1 VHRRSPIDGYLAHV
15 WPLTTDRRTKV
26 LPKVEEAPL
35 RRDEMGLVPD
45 GDGWFIVNIAE
56 SQGAHTERFG
66 DGCMFEGRIGTFPE
80 LGVNVRV
87 LQTGQP
93 AAMYHREGA
102 QEAFIVLS
110 GECVAIVEDEER
122 PMRKGDFLHSPPGTA
137 HVLVGAGE
145 GRCAVLMVGARKQPL
160 EIEFPASSAAA
171 RYGAS
176 VEEDTYDRG
185 VAYAGVSPPEPAA
198 IALPW

>member
-1 VHRRSPIDGYLAHV
+1 
-15 WPLTTDRRTKV
+15 
-26 LPKVEEAPL
+26 
-35 RRDEMGLVPD
+35 
-45 GDGWFIVNIAE
+45 
-56 SQGAHTERFG
+56 
-66 DGCMFEGRIGTFPE
+66 MFEGRIGTFPE

-145 GRCAVLMVGARKQPL
+145 GRCAVLMVGARKRPL
-160 EIEFPASSAAA
+160 EIEFPASSAAT

>member
-1 VHRRSPIDGYLAHV
+1 VLA
-15 WPLTTDRRTKV
+15 
-26 LPKVEEAPL
+26 KVEEARL
-35 RRDEMGLVPD
+35 RRAEKGLVPES
-45 GDGWFIVNIAE
+45 DGWFIVNIAE

-66 DGCMFEGRIGTFPE
+66 DACMFEARVGIFPE
-80 LGVNVRV
+80 LGVNVRL
-87 LQTGQP
+87 LQPGQP

-102 QEAFIVLS
+102 QEAFLVLS

-145 GRCAVLMVGARKQPL
+145 GPCAVLMVGARKQPL
-160 EIEFPASSAAA
+160 EIEFPASQAAA

-176 VEEDTYDRG
+176 VEKDTDDRG
-185 VAYAGVSPPEPAA
+185 AAYAGVSPPEPAA
-198 IALPW
+198 IELPW

>member
-1 VHRRSPIDGYLAHV
+1 VLA
-15 WPLTTDRRTKV
+15 
-26 LPKVEEAPL
+26 KVEEAPL
-35 RRDEMGLVPD
+35 RRAEKGLVPD

-66 DGCMFEGRIGTFPE
+66 DGCTFEGRIGDFPE

-87 LQTGQP
+87 LQPGQP

-102 QEAFIVLS
+102 QEAFLVLS
-110 GECVAIVEDEER
+110 GECVAIVENEER

-145 GRCAVLMVGARKQPL
+145 GPCSVLMVGARKQPM
-160 EIEFPASSAAA
+160 EIEFPVSEAAA

-176 VEEDTYDRG
+176 VEEDTDDRS
-185 VAYAGVSPPEPAA
+185 VAYAGVSPPVPRT
-198 IALPW
+198 IAPPW

>member
-1 VHRRSPIDGYLAHV
+1 MLA
-15 WPLTTDRRTKV
+15 
-26 LPKVEEAPL
+26 KVEEAPL
-35 RRDEMGLVPD
+35 RRDEKGLVPE

-56 SQGAHTERFG
+56 AQGAHTERFG
-66 DGCMFEGRIGTFPE
+66 DGCMFEGTIGTFPE

-87 LQTGQP
+87 LQPGQP

-102 QEAFIVLS
+102 QEAFLVLS

-122 PMRKGDFLHSPPGTA
+122 QMRKGDFLHSPPGTA

-145 GRCAVLMVGARKQPL
+145 GPCAVLMVGARRRPL
-160 EIEFPASSAAA
+160 EIGFPASRAAA

-176 VEEDTYDRG
+176 VETDTDDRS
-185 VAYAGVSPPEPAA
+185 VAYAGVSPPEPAT
-198 IALPW
+198 IGVPW